1 MEARPRSQGHSRE
14 GPLASRDTLAIRSP
28 LLLWPQLCLQGFTP
42 SAELCWQCGRGRRG
56 HCGSTAWTQ
65 QDAGSCK
72 TNQMLR
78 AGSVLEVLTAMTSTD
93 ADRGTCGCALESWL
107 PCTLIP
113 GFLSHLFCHPGTKCA
128 CVLVAQS
135 CPTLCDP
142 KDYSWPG
149 SSVHAILQT
158 RILEGVAIPFYVI
171 L

>member
-1 MEARPRSQGHSRE
+1 
-14 GPLASRDTLAIRSP
+14 
-28 LLLWPQLCLQGFTP
+28 
-42 SAELCWQCGRGRRG
+42 
-56 HCGSTAWTQ
+56 
-65 QDAGSCK
+65 
-72 TNQMLR
+72 MLR
-78 AGSVLEVLTAMTSTD
+78 AGSVLEVLTAVTSTD

-135 CPTLCDP
+135 CPTLCGP

-158 RILEGVAIPFYVI
+158 NTGGGCHSLLCDPLKTQVSYLTYNKELLYKALQHIKRWNLIMSAKHWNHLFICHLSDSI
-171 L
+171 C